1 MTTNFDITIIGAGVI
16 GLAVGVSLAKLGKQ
30 VLILESGETIGHET
44 SSRNSGVIHAGIYY
58 KKNSLKARTCLRG
71 KELLYAYLKKH
82 KISHKKLGKY
92 IIANM
97 EESEKLEN
105 LLDKGLA
112 NGVTDLKLFNK
123 AELANRI
130 PHANADLGIHSPSS
144 GILDV
149 PGYMQS
155 LLGELRD
162 HGGDLAVLSKFT
174 SARKINEN
182 SQEWEVNVGL
192 GPDKTADK
200 QTISIK
206 TNFVINAAGLYAEKV
221 AKKIDP
227 MPEHLIPPTHF
238 TKGNYFLVRGSC
250 PFKNLIYPL
259 PEKGGLGIHLTLDL
273 GGQTL
278 LGPDVEPIPINI
290 VENNFISDKPE
301 FNYTVEEKRKL
312 AFYESVKKWW
322 PGLKQD
328 QLQSA
333 YSGIRP
339 KLNKIAEAPA
349 DFILQRPS
357 DNNVPG
363 LYNFFG
369 IESPGI
375 TASLA
380 IAEIITDDIKHS

>member
-97 EESEKLEN
+97 EESEKLES

-130 PHANADLGIHSPSS
+130 PHVNADLGIHSPSS

-192 GPDKTADK
+192 GSDKTADK

-206 TNFVINAAGLYAEKV
+206 TNFVINAAGLYAEEV

-227 MPEHLIPPTHF
+227 MPEHLIPSTHF

-273 GGQTL
+273 GGQML
-278 LGPDVEPIPINI
+278 LGPDVEPIPISI
-290 VENNFISDKPE
+290 VEKNFMSNKPE
-301 FNYTVEEKRKL
+301 FNYTVEEKRKS

-349 DFILQRPS
+349 DFILQVPS

-375 TASLA
+375 TSSLA

>member
-1 MTTNFDITIIGAGVI
+1 MTTTFDITIVGAGVI
-16 GLAVGVSLAKLGKQ
+16 GLAVGASLAKLGKQ

-71 KELLYAYLKKH
+71 KELLYGYLKEH

-97 EESEKLEN
+97 EESEKLEG
-105 LLDKGLA
+105 LLGKGFA

-130 PHANADLGIHSPSS
+130 PQANADLGIYSPSS

-192 GPDKTADK
+192 GSDETADK

-227 MPEHLIPPTHF
+227 MPKHLIPSTHF
-238 TKGNYFLVRGSC
+238 TKGNYFVVRGSC

-278 LGPDVEPIPINI
+278 LGPDVEPIPISI
-290 VENNFISDKPE
+290 VEKDFIDNKPE
-301 FNYTVEEKRKL
+301 FNYAVEEKRKP

-322 PGLKQD
+322 PDLRQD

-349 DFILQRPS
+349 DFVLQGPG

-380 IAEIITDDIKHS
+380 IAEIITDDIKNS